1 MIFAYDKSESPLTV
15 SLDTTGK
22 GGLGLLEV
30 WVKDDGEATFTIYG
44 SCTGKDGTWRHIDE
58 LDLPHKGK
66 TERHEGFMNA
76 YPFIKVVNNSQT
88 MSEIEIIA
96 GET

>member
-1 MIFAYDKSESPLTV
+1 MKYAYDKSASPLTV
-15 SLDTTGK
+15 ELDTSGR

-30 WVKDDGEATFTIYG
+30 WVKDDAEATFTIYG
-44 SCTGKDGTWRHIDE
+44 SATGEDGTWRFIDE
-58 LDLPHKGK
+58 LDVPHKGR
-66 TERHEGFMNA
+66 TDRHEGFMNA
-76 YPFIKVVNNSQT
+76 YPFTRVVTDSET